1 MSSVADAALA
11 EMTESYERRQ
21 SAQDINAG
29 MCGWQPACSP
39 CGACLARGMRVGVRA
54 SLLTRLR
61 PADIAKELGVTV
73 EPVRIDSQ
81 CKYAVVARGDS
92 SVYLRLSSLTYKEKI
107 WDHAAGLLVVEEGAC
122 LSLSVSPIVLAVR
135 RSTYV
140 YAEAAGGRVTDFE
153 GNRLD
158 FSHGDAL
165 SHNVGIVCTNGLL
178 HEQVLAAIRRL
189 DVVGTLRARAAA
201 KAK

>member
-1 MSSVADAALA
+1 M
-11 EMTESYERRQ
+11 
-21 SAQDINAG
+21 
-29 MCGWQPACSP
+29 
-39 CGACLARGMRVGVRA
+39 
-54 SLLTRLR
+54 
-61 PADIAKELGVTV
+61 
-73 EPVRIDSQ
+73 
-81 CKYAVVARGDS
+81 
-92 SVYLRLSSLTYKEKI
+92 
-107 WDHAAGLLVVEEGAC
+107 
-122 LSLSVSPIVLAVR
+122 
-135 RSTYV
+135 